1 MKSEYNIGYGQG
13 ASAKESSDL
22 LGVDFVVFAFA
33 AMDRLHVEGMAEDEG
48 DCLLRA
54 EVRKPIPD
62 EHAFDGDD
70 DILPVGFNGL
80 EEGLGGCLQV
90 AV

>member
-1 MKSEYNIGYGQG
+1 
-13 ASAKESSDL
+13 
-22 LGVDFVVFAFA
+22 
-33 AMDRLHVEGMAEDEG
+33 MDSLHIEGMAQDEG
-48 DCLLRA
+48 NPLLGT
-54 EVRKPIPD
+54 EIGEPIPD

-80 EEGLGGCLQV
+80 EEGLRGCLQV